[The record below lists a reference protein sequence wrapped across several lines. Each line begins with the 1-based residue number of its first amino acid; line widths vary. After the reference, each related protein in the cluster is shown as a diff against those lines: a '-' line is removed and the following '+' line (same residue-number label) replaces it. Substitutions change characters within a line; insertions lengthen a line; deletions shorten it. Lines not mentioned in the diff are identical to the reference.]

1 MIPRIGFQH
10 DPTGSKVII
19 QAAFA
24 NVDASTTDAALIA
37 AVAGKRIVVLSI
49 FAHAQ
54 GTVETNVTL
63 NSKPASVTAG
73 SAITSTKQIGPNS
86 GWVQNRGTPVDYL
99 FSTKNGEGLSVT
111 TGAGSAVGIDVTYV
125 LLD

>member
-19 QAAFA
+19 QTAFA
-24 NVDASTTDAALIA
+24 NIEAGTTDAPLVA
-37 AVAGKRIVVLSI
+37 AVPGKRIVVLSI

-63 NSKPASVTAG
+63 NSKGSGAG
-73 SAITSTKQIGPNS
+73 TAITSTKQIGPNS
-86 GWVQNRGTPVDYL
+86 GWVQDRGTPVDYL
-99 FSTKNGEGLSVT
+99 FQTKNSEGLAVT
-111 TGAGSAVGIDVTYV
+111 TGAGSDVGVDVTYV